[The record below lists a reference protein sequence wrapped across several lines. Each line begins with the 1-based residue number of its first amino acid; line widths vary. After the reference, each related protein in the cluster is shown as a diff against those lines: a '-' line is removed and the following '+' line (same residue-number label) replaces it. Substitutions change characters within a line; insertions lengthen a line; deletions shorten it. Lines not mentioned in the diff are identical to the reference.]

1 MAGRNDLAIANAL
14 NNIAQAFGNIQGNAE
29 EERLDR
35 FLKNNP
41 PTFKGMYDP
50 EGAQDWLQEIERIF
64 RAMASTD
71 AQRVTLATHML
82 KGEADRWWGNAR
94 QRMQAAGILITW
106 AGFKG
111 AFLEKYFPADVQS
124 KKEME
129 FLGLSQGTMSVAEY
143 AAKFEDL
150 IRYCPHYNNVENE
163 RSKCV
168 KFENG
173 LQPEIKAG
181 IGYQELRQF
190 ATLVNKSRIYE
201 EDNKAKSNHYK
212 ALSDKKNAG
221 QNRSKPYDKPKVDQE
236 GKQKTTD
243 GHDTSGGGRCY
254 RCGETGHKIAECKA
268 ENLKCYK
275 CGKPGHFANE
285 CKNPVICFNCSE
297 PGHISTECDK
307 PWRTRD
313 ATPVK
318 GKVFALWGSEPDA

>member
-35 FLKNNP
+35 FLKNDP

-106 AGFKG
+106 SGFKG

-129 FLGLSQGTMSVAEY
+129 FSGLSQGTMSVAEY

-173 LQPEIKAG
+173 LRPEIKAG

-190 ATLVNKSRIYE
+190 ATLRKKKK
-201 EDNKAKSNHYK
+201 EDPRRRFVVDRERNLRKKRQEK
-212 ALSDKKNAG
+212 EREDPPDKNTYMRYWIEVEVRFETHKCKFLFWDRECSQLMGKNAAEL
-221 QNRSKPYDKPKVDQE
+221 RALMMEE
-236 GKQKTTD
+236 GEFDPRK
-243 GHDTSGGGRCY
+243 Y
-254 RCGETGHKIAECKA
+254 PA
-268 ENLKCYK
+268 
-275 CGKPGHFANE
+275 
-285 CKNPVICFNCSE
+285 
-297 PGHISTECDK
+297 
-307 PWRTRD
+307 
-313 ATPVK
+313 
-318 GKVFALWGSEPDA
+318 